1 MRRQTPFCMGLA
13 LGTAACLFS
22 TALAGDPCVSGLKPG
37 EKPGPYSAIVAVGK
51 ERGEAPHCF
60 ICDTA
65 EHPAVIVFARHL
77 DDPLAKL
84 VSGIDKAVAD
94 NKKSELRG
102 WVTFLNDDQSAFDP
116 LVVDWAKKHAIRN
129 VPLAVFEDLA
139 GPPTYKLTRDAD
151 VTVLLFT
158 KHKVVNNFAFRS
170 GELTDERIAE
180 ILKAIPAVLEGD
192 KK

>member
-1 MRRQTPFCMGLA
+1 MCRHVAYFISLA
-13 LGTAACLFS
+13 LIVAVFYFNSAV
-22 TALAGDPCVSGLKPG
+22 AGDPCVSGLKPN

-60 ICDTA
+60 ICDAA
-65 EHPAVIVFARHL
+65 ERPAVIVFARHL

-84 VSGIDKAVAD
+84 VSAIDKAVAD
-94 NKKSELRG
+94 NKKAELRG
-102 WVTFLNDDQSAFDP
+102 WVTFLNDDQAAFDP

-129 VPLAVFEDLA
+129 VPLAVFEDVT
-139 GPPTYKLTRDAD
+139 GPPTYKLGRDAD

-180 ILKAIPAVLEGD
+180 ILKAIPTLLEGD

>member
-1 MRRQTPFCMGLA
+1 MRRPTALFTGLA
-13 LGTAACLFS
+13 LAAAFLWNPAF
-22 TALAGDPCVSGLKPG
+22 AGDPCVSGLKPG
-37 EKPGPYSAIVAVGK
+37 AKPGPYSAIVAVGK

-84 VSGIDKAVAD
+84 VAGIDKVVAE
-94 NKKSELRG
+94 NKKAELHG

-129 VPLAVFEDLA
+129 VPLAVFEDVA
-139 GPPTYKLTRDAD
+139 GPPTYKLNRDAD
-151 VTVLLFT
+151 LTVLLFT

-180 ILKAIPAVLEGD
+180 ILKAIPALLEGD